1 MVWGVCGSTC
11 VPEILE
17 PLGLI
22 SYGGGSNRKTDRMTY
37 VVYSKSD
44 NDFRYEI
51 DDNKIHNIG
60 RIYTAYLRKHKLENL
75 NDNIDGCKK

>member
-1 MVWGVCGSTC
+1 MVWGVDGSGT
-11 VPEILE
+11 VEDEILE

-22 SYGGGSNRKTDRMTY
+22 SYGGGSNPKSGRMTY

-51 DDNKIHNIG
+51 DDNKLHEIG
-60 RIYTAYLRKHKLENL
+60 KIYKSYLRKHKLEKINER
-75 NDNIDGCKK
+75 N